1 MLDRLHYQMH
11 RFFDTCASGYSERI
25 DLERINFVDILDSVQ
40 RRQYHCK
47 VPACL
52 AKLVR
57 QRERKPGMGGRPRRH
72 IKGDGA
78 R

>member
-1 MLDRLHYQMH
+1 MPDRSHYQMH
-11 RFFDTCASGYSERI
+11 RFFDTCASGFPERI

-47 VPACL
+47 VPAWL

-57 QRERKPGMGGRPRRH
+57 QRERKPGMGGGPRRH
-72 IKGDGA
+72 IEGDGG